1 MLEGYLLS
9 GRYGM
14 FASYEAFIRIVDS
27 MVSQHAKWLKV
38 TKELSW
44 RKEIASLNILLTSHV
59 WQQDHNGYTH
69 QDPGFLNH
77 IVTKKADIARA
88 YLPADAN
95 CLLSVVSHC
104 LKSKGYI
111 NAIVASK
118 HPHYQWFSME
128 EADSLCSKGIDRI
141 DFASNDINGVDV
153 VMAASGDTP
162 FIEVLAGAKIVR
174 KFLPFLKI
182 RVVYV
187 TDLMKLQSNYKHPH
201 GLTDEEYNE
210 IFTQDK
216 PIIFAFHGY
225 PNLIHELTYKRVNQD
240 MHVHGYME
248 EGTITTSFDMRVQN
262 RIDRYNLVIDVVKH
276 LDNVEPAQ
284 RETLIK
290 MCEDKL
296 KFHNLYI
303 SEYGKDIPD
312 VVDWKW

>member
-1 MLEGYLLS
+1 
-9 GRYGM
+9 
-14 FASYEAFIRIVDS
+14 
-27 MVSQHAKWLKV
+27 
-38 TKELSW
+38 
-44 RKEIASLNILLTSHV
+44 
-59 WQQDHNGYTH
+59 
-69 QDPGFLNH
+69 
-77 IVTKKADIARA
+77 
-88 YLPADAN
+88 
-95 CLLSVVSHC
+95 
-104 LKSKGYI
+104 
-111 NAIVASK
+111 
-118 HPHYQWFSME
+118 
-128 EADSLCSKGIDRI
+128 
-141 DFASNDINGVDV
+141 
-153 VMAASGDTP
+153 MAASGDTP

-276 LDNVEPAQ
+276 LDNIETAQ